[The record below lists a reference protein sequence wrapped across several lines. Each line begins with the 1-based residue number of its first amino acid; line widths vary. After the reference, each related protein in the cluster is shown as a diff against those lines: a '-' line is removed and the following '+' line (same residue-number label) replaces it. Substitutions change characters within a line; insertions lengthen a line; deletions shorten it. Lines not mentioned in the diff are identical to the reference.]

1 MKKNIE
7 RKVELGF
14 RFSDIISQE
23 EQLVMKMAAST
34 HQYNLDKS
42 FFEAGKRLH
51 RMSNPMSKAALRIV
65 ANVTRQ
71 TWIDQKGKPVD
82 CAKDMAR
89 LRD

>member
-14 RFSDIISQE
+14 RFSDIISKE
-23 EQLVMKMAAST
+23 EQLIMKMAVSNK
-34 HQYNLDKS
+34 QYDLNKS
-42 FFEAGKRLH
+42 EFEAGKRLH
-51 RMSNPMSKAALRIV
+51 RMSSPMSKAGLRVV
-65 ANVTRQ
+65 ANVTKQ

>member
-7 RKVELGF
+7 RNVDLGF

-23 EQLVMKMAAST
+23 EQLVMKMAVSNK
-34 HQYNLDKS
+34 QYKLTKS
-42 FFEAGKRLH
+42 QFEAGKRLH

-65 ANVTRQ
+65 ATVTRQ
-71 TWIDQKGKPVD
+71 TWVDQKGNFVD